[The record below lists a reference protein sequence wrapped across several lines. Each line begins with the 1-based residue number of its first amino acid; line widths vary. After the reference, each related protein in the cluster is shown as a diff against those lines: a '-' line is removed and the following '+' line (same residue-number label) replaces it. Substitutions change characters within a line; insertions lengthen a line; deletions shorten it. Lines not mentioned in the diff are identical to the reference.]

1 MSYLKPE
8 NGNFVF
14 YDAFNK
20 PQILI
25 DLRNPA
31 VNQSDLPQGLLL
43 QQVNSS
49 LPKLFNG
56 APDVSLNV
64 MIYLRIIAH
73 LMKKSQVHHVLRIGA
88 WSPLDEVLAETLPKF
103 NPANKLYCY
112 VSHRPVGK
120 FEHVNFIAAEVNGG
134 GLVISENKFATIIFP
149 ERKIPPAEILLAAKD
164 WGKIYFIAPSGSLPD
179 FLKPQAR
186 AFVFEQNFSLFELEI
201 SPNLKQELRRH
212 SAQGQLELKKLQIK
226 EVVAAISHVSKK
238 FNALPP
244 QERNACLDEY
254 IAKVSRVEKI
264 LNEIFP
270 DVHSDTIKQNFNMFK
285 EFLIDVRLYD
295 DWQLK
300 KIAVED
306 LNNQYKIL
314 AQDLN
319 NF

>member
-1 MSYLKPE
+1 M
-8 NGNFVF
+8 
-14 YDAFNK
+14 
-20 PQILI
+20 
-25 DLRNPA
+25 
-31 VNQSDLPQGLLL
+31 
-43 QQVNSS
+43 
-49 LPKLFNG
+49 
-56 APDVSLNV
+56 
-64 MIYLRIIAH
+64 
-73 LMKKSQVHHVLRIGA
+73 
-88 WSPLDEVLAETLPKF
+88 
-103 NPANKLYCY
+103 
-112 VSHRPVGK
+112 
-120 FEHVNFIAAEVNGG
+120 
-134 GLVISENKFATIIFP
+134 
-149 ERKIPPAEILLAAKD
+149 
-164 WGKIYFIAPSGSLPD
+164 
-179 FLKPQAR
+179 
-186 AFVFEQNFSLFELEI
+186 EI

-226 EVVAAISHVSKK
+226 EVVAAILQVAEK

-254 IAKVSRVEKI
+254 IAKVSRAEKI